1 MENQKQYPM
10 TQEGFEKLEQELEE
24 LKTVKRPEVVEKI
37 KVARSFGDLS
47 ENSEY
52 DAAKDEQGFIEQDI
66 QRIEH
71 MIRNALI
78 IEDTGDNNVVQI
90 GKTVTFI
97 EIPDGDEE
105 VYQIV
110 GSAEADA
117 FDGKIS
123 NESPIAQSLIGK
135 HLDDEVRVPLP
146 NGAEM
151 KVKITN
157 IQSQ

>member
-10 TQEGFEKLEQELEE
+10 TQEGFEKLEQELEQ

-66 QRIEH
+66 QRIEN

-97 EIPDGDEE
+97 ELPDGDEE

-117 FDGKIS
+117 FNGKIS
-123 NESPIAQSLIGK
+123 NESPIAKSLIGK
-135 HLDDEVRVPLP
+135 HLDDEVRVALP

>member
-66 QRIEH
+66 QRIETMLRH
-71 MIRNALI
+71 ALI
-78 IEDTGDNNVVQI
+78 IEDTGDNHVVQI
-90 GKTVTFI
+90 GKTVTFV
-97 EIPDGDEE
+97 ELPGNEE
-105 VYQIV
+105 ESYQIV

-117 FDGKIS
+117 FNGKIS
-123 NESPIAQSLIGK
+123 NESPMAKSLIGK
-135 HLDDEVRVPLP
+135 KLNEEVRVPLP
-146 NGAEM
+146 NGGEIN
-151 KVKITN
+151 VKIVD
-157 IQSQ
+157 IK